1 MTITVAITGASGV
14 QYGVRLLEALR
25 DLQVE
30 TQLIV
35 TKSGQDLIST
45 ETQLSLN
52 YVTSLAY
59 QTYEEMDL
67 SAPIASGSHI
77 SSGMVIIPCSMK
89 TLGSIAHGIS
99 SNLVTRAADVCL
111 KERRK
116 LILVVRETPFSGV
129 HLSNMLKL
137 SQCGAVIMPASPG
150 FYTRPATID
159 ELIDTL
165 VARVLDLLQIDHSLS
180 RRWGD

>member
-35 TKSGQDLIST
+35 TKSGQDLMSI
-45 ETQLSLN
+45 ETQYSLN

-77 SSGMVIIPCSMK
+77 SNGMVIIPCSMK

-116 LILVVRETPFSGV
+116 LILVVRETPLSGI

-137 SQCGAVIMPASPG
+137 SQCGAVIVPASPG
-150 FYTRPATID
+150 FYTRPATIE

-165 VARVLDLLQIDHSLS
+165 VARVLDLLQIRSFAFAAM
-180 RRWGD
+180 G

>member
-1 MTITVAITGASGV
+1 MTITVAITGASGI

-35 TKSGQDLIST
+35 TKSGQDLMSI
-45 ETQLSLN
+45 ETQHSLN
-52 YVTSLAY
+52 YVTSLAD

-67 SAPIASGSHI
+67 SAPIASGSHM
-77 SSGMVIIPCSMK
+77 SDGMVIIPCSMK

-116 LILVVRETPFSGV
+116 LILVVRETPLSGI

-137 SQCGAVIMPASPG
+137 SKCGAVIVPASPG
-150 FYTRPATID
+150 FYTRPATIE

-165 VARVLDLLQIDHSLS
+165 VARVLDLLQLDHSLS

>member
-30 TQLIV
+30 TRLIV
-35 TKSGQDLIST
+35 TKSGQDLMSI
-45 ETQLSLN
+45 ETQHSLN
-52 YVTSLAY
+52 YVASLAN

-77 SSGMVIIPCSMK
+77 SDGMVIIPCSMK

-116 LILVVRETPFSGV
+116 LILVVRETPLSGI
-129 HLSNMLKL
+129 HLSNMSKL
-137 SQCGAVIMPASPG
+137 SQCGVVIMPASPG
-150 FYTRPATID
+150 FYTRPATIE

-165 VARVLDLLQIDHSLS
+165 VARVLDLLQLDHSLS

>member
-35 TKSGQDLIST
+35 TKSGQDLISI
-45 ETQLSLN
+45 ETQYSLN

-99 SNLVTRAADVCL
+99 SNLVTRTADVCL

-116 LILVVRETPFSGV
+116 LILVVRETPLSSI
-129 HLSNMLKL
+129 HLSNMLKV

-150 FYTRPATID
+150 FYTRPATIE

-165 VARVLDLLQIDHSLS
+165 VARVLDLLQLDHSLS